1 MSYREAKV
9 ARDQS
14 QMIKAG
20 RFASAVDPFVKG
32 LKGLGENQKKKQ
44 VELQKLRKGAAQATQ
59 GYSNLLAKYKKT
71 GRANLDEQV
80 VKQIENMARDEAKL
94 YMDSVSP
101 EADEDALFKWQTRN
115 AQNLAGLMDLTTFI
129 GTLDKDLDFRDQGIK
144 DNRLIPSIGEDGN
157 EIEFTNAE
165 EFKNGLGIGAS
176 EVTLDKDANGQW
188 QVRGRSINTPNADE
202 TVINLRQYSEDI
214 KNNGG
219 TLYNV
224 MDEDMETQ
232 VDAYGGQ
239 VVDED
244 IMSRIEVKYQ
254 SQDQFAD
261 KRAELSQELADI
273 KKDKGVNSPEWI
285 AENKKFKKWKTDH
298 PKMTYTQADKD
309 EAYDIIRNKLEED
322 SSGGLKSYKKDSVVP
337 KEAHLWKF
345 LQDQGYIEEIDD
357 IYENANGDIVDV
369 TGSVS
374 WDQYNDPRKME
385 YLNDAY
391 AQYLLDKSIM
401 KGETG
406 STVKKKRVFGAGGG
420 KTMTRPF

>member
-9 ARDQS
+9 ARDES

-20 RFASAVDPFVKG
+20 RLAGAVNPFVKG
-32 LKGLGENQKKKQ
+32 LKGLAENEKKKQ
-44 VELQKLRKGAAQATQ
+44 AELQKLRKGAAQATQ
-59 GYSNLLAKYKKT
+59 GYSNLLAKYKKS

-80 VKQIENMARDEAKL
+80 VKQIENMAREEAKL
-94 YMDSVSP
+94 YIEAVSP
-101 EADEDALFKWQTRN
+101 EAGEDALFNWQTRN
-115 AQNLAGLMDLTTFI
+115 AENLAGLNDLTTFI

-144 DNRLIPSIGEDGN
+144 DGRLIPSVGEDGN
-157 EIEFTNAE
+157 EIKFTNDE
-165 EFKNGLGIGAS
+165 IFKNGLGIGAS
-176 EVTLDKDANGQW
+176 QVTLDKDANGHW
-188 QVRGRSINTPNADE
+188 QVRGRGIGVDPKEPE
-202 TVINLRQYSEDI
+202 TVINLRKYSEDI
-214 KNNGG
+214 ANNGG

-224 MDEDMETQ
+224 MDEDIETQ
-232 VDAYGGQ
+232 VDSYGGQ

-254 SQDQFAD
+254 SQDKFAD
-261 KRAELSQELADI
+261 ERAKLSQELADI

-285 AENKKFKKWKTDH
+285 AANRKFKKWKTDH

-357 IYENANGDIVDV
+357 IYENASGDIVNV
-369 TGSVS
+369 TGNVS

-406 STVKKKRVFGAGGG
+406 PTVTSDIKVGVGGG
-420 KTMTRPF
+420 NTVSRP